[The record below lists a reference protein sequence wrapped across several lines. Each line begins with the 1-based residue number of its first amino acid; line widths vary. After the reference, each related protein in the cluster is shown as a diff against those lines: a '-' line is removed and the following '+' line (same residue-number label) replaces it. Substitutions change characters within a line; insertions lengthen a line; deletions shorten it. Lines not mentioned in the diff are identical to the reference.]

1 MRITGLGLLPI
12 LIAPLI
18 ALPFADETVVARVTA
33 KYGSVAKNR
42 FIYLNETLEK
52 LRGKS
57 DREKL
62 EGVND
67 FFNGVPYASDLQ
79 VYRQKDYWATPWEF
93 LGRDRGDCE
102 DYVIAKYFALKHL
115 GIDPKK
121 LFFTYVKSRRFREP
135 HMVLTYFETPRSIP
149 LVLDNTNY
157 KIFPAD
163 QRTDL
168 IPIYNFNGDSLYLA
182 RHKGLGEEVTSHKSH
197 KQWDQLLINIQ
208 RNKI

>member
-1 MRITGLGLLPI
+1 MRATGLGLI
-12 LIAPLI
+12 LIVPLL
-18 ALPFADETVVARVTA
+18 AAPFADETLIARVA
-33 KYGSVAKNR
+33 GKYGKFAKNR
-42 FIYLNETLEK
+42 FVYLNETLEK

-62 EGVND
+62 KGVND
-67 FFNGVPYASDLQ
+67 FFNEVRYAPDLK

-93 LGRDRGDCE
+93 LGHDMGDCE

-121 LFFTYVKSRRFREP
+121 LFFTYVKSRRFKEP
-135 HMVLTYFETPRSIP
+135 HMVLTYFETPGSVP
-149 LVLDNTNY
+149 LVLDNTNF

-163 QRTDL
+163 KRRDL

-182 RHKGLGEEVTSHKSH
+182 RKKGLGKEVTTHKSH
-197 KQWDQLLINIQ
+197 KKWDQLLINIQ
-208 RNKI
+208 RKKI